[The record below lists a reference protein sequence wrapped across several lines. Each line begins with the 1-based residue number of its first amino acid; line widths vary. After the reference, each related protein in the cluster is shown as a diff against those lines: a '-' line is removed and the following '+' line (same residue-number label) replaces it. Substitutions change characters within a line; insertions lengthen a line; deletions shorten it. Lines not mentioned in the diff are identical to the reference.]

1 MLLSLLL
8 NLPVRAADAEEVL
21 ADTLSLDGL
30 SEAAEGSGA
39 EDWGS
44 PAEGVDAE
52 GFLAALGR
60 DALRALLEPELL
72 RDMGAV
78 LLTVLLCSAAGVVS
92 DAAAAGFDAVSL
104 AGAAAVTLLLAGGND
119 ALVRETEETVYSLR
133 DVSEVLL
140 PILSSAALLSG
151 QITAAAAKYAAAAL
165 FLNLLVRLCCG
176 FVLPLVRL
184 YVAAAAAE
192 AAVGSGVM
200 TSVLGFLRWCA
211 VTALTVLML
220 AFTLYLSLTAL
231 TANSAD
237 AALVRSAKTAV
248 STLLPVVGGIAGDAA
263 ASLLSAAGVIR
274 QSVGAF
280 GLLTVTGFLA
290 APFLRAGLRGLLL
303 KGVSAAAAGFA
314 SDRLSVLLKRLSEA
328 MSLLL
333 GCLGACGLLL
343 FFTVYALM
351 EASPV

>member
-21 ADTLSLDGL
+21 AAALSLDGL

-52 GFLAALGR
+52 GFLAALGKN
-60 DALRALLEPELL
+60 ALRALLEPELL

-92 DAAAAGFDAVSL
+92 GAAAGFDAVSL

-211 VTALTVLML
+211 VTALTVLTL

-333 GCLGACGLLL
+333 GCLGACGLLI

-351 EASPV
+351 EASPI

>member
-1 MLLSLLL
+1 MAAALLCTDVSASDAREALLEAL
-8 NLPVRAADAEEVL
+8 GAEELETL
-21 ADTLSLDGL
+21 AEETGL
-30 SEAAEGSGA
+30 EDYGSM
-39 EDWGS
+39 
-44 PAEGVDAE
+44 AE
-52 GFLAALGR
+52 GFDGEGFLQNLLAETVRAVASPRLLRELAAVLPVVF
-60 DALRALLEPELL
+60 LL
-72 RDMGAV
+72 
-78 LLTVLLCSAAGVVS
+78 
-92 DAAAAGFDAVSL
+92 AAARTVTGKPAGSFDAVSL
-104 AGAAAVTLLLAGGND
+104 AGACAVMLLLGGGQNGLTAAAETAIYRLQD
-119 ALVRETEETVYSLR
+119 AANA
-133 DVSEVLL
+133 LL
-140 PILSSAALLSG
+140 PVLGSAALLSG
-151 QITAAAAKYAAAAL
+151 QVTAAAVKYAAAAW
-165 FLNLLVRLCCG
+165 FLNALVNLCCG
-176 FVLPLVRL
+176 FVLPLIRL
-184 YVAAAAAE
+184 YLAAAAAE
-192 AAVGSGVM
+192 AAVGGGVM
-200 TSVLGFLRWCA
+200 SGVLGFLKWCGA
-211 VTALTVLML
+211 TALSALML

-351 EASPV
+351 EASPI